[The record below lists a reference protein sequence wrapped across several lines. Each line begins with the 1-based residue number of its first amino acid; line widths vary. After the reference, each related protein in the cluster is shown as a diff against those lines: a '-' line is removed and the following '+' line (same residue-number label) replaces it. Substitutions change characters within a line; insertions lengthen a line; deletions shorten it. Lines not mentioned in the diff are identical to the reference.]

1 MSKSNA
7 KINIIQYRLMSKS
20 NTKILSNQTLSLA
33 STVTLSGKTY
43 QN

>member
-7 KINIIQYRLMSKS
+7 EM
-20 NTKILSNQTLSLA
+20 LSNQTLSLA